1 LPNLYIHKEDLL
13 TNDRLR
19 PADTGASRTDGRT
32 MTPYAEEQVQS
43 AWPAV
48 DAPVDTV
55 GIQATTEERILA
67 AAEQCVTRLGIR
79 RTSMTDVAA
88 QAGVSRGAVY
98 FYFSDK
104 ANLVD
109 AVMARIAGHFVAS
122 SEQAV
127 RSRPTL
133 AEQVAE
139 AAVFIRRSAGE
150 RVPMRQLPADG
161 ERLLATLLTAS
172 SGHLTDEWVDFWLPF
187 LHDAE
192 CRGEIRSGI
201 DHREAGEWIVRLLM
215 SFAVVPAVT
224 FEADDLESVRRFVR
238 TYAVTGF
245 AGDPPDRKGP
255 TP

>member
-1 LPNLYIHKEDLL
+1 
-13 TNDRLR
+13 
-19 PADTGASRTDGRT
+19 

-43 AWPAV
+43 AWSAV
-48 DAPVDTV
+48 DVPVDTTV

-127 RSRPTL
+127 RSRATL

-172 SGHLTDEWVDFWLPF
+172 SRHLTDEWVDFWLPF

-224 FEADDLESVRRFVR
+224 FDADDLESVRRFVR
-238 TYAVTGF
+238 TYAVAGF

-255 TP
+255 MP

>member
-1 LPNLYIHKEDLL
+1 
-13 TNDRLR
+13 
-19 PADTGASRTDGRT
+19 
-32 MTPYAEEQVQS
+32 MTAHAGDQVTS

-48 DAPVDTV
+48 DATA
-55 GIQATTEERILA
+55 GAQATTEERILA
-67 AAEQCVTRLGIR
+67 AAEQCLTRLGIR
-79 RTSMTDVAA
+79 RTSMTDVAV

-98 FYFSDK
+98 FHFSDK
-104 ANLVD
+104 AELVD
-109 AVMARIAGHFVAS
+109 AVMARVAGQFVAS
-122 SEQAV
+122 SEDAV

-161 ERLLATLLTAS
+161 EKLLATLLTAS

-187 LHDAE
+187 LDDAE

-215 SFAVVPAVT
+215 SFAVMPAVT
-224 FEADDLESVRRFVR
+224 FDADDLESVRGFVR
-238 TYAVTGF
+238 TYAVAGF
-245 AGDPPDRKGP
+245 AGKPPDPKGP
-255 TP
+255 MS